1 MKLLNR
7 LISRYRGNPSPS
19 APDASQLESLVAA
32 TGEDQTPAV
41 GLSALHRQ
49 LTAPILIAVHHKAG
63 TNWLAS
69 IFRQACSRYDMRWKE
84 GNSPDSCAD
93 FDLFFQDHS
102 YFSEALLKDRYRGL
116 HLIRDPRDLIV
127 SGCFYHQHSSEEWLH
142 VPRDEFGGLTYQQK
156 INSFASTAEK
166 LIFEMEHNG
175 SDTIRDLLR
184 WNYHNPA
191 FIEIKYEDL
200 IEDTELLLFAKVFR
214 FLGIAEE
221 LIDDFSSIAF
231 NNSLFSGKVSSE
243 HVRSGKS
250 QQWRQYFDRAL
261 AQRFVSLFNE
271 ALIDLGYEK
280 NQSWLTECPQ
290 NLTAS
295 T

>member
-7 LISRYRGNPSPS
+7 LFSRFRANNPLSVSGAGQTEALAVASREVEAS
-19 APDASQLESLVAA
+19 AVL
-32 TGEDQTPAV
+32 
-41 GLSALHRQ
+41 ALHPQ

-69 IFRQACSRYDMRWKE
+69 IFRQVCSQHEMRWQE
-84 GNSPDSCAD
+84 GSSPNSSKN
-93 FDLFFQDHS
+93 FDVFFQDHS
-102 YFSEALLKDRYRGL
+102 YFSEALLKDHYRGL

-142 VPRDEFGGLTYQQK
+142 IPRDEFGGLTYQQK

-166 LIFEMEHNG
+166 LLFEMQYNG

-184 WNYHNPA
+184 WNYQNPA
-191 FIEIKYEDL
+191 FIEVKYEDL
-200 IEDTELLLFAKVFR
+200 IEDTELLLFARIFR
-214 FLGIAEE
+214 FLGIAEA
-221 LIDDFSSIAF
+221 LIDDFTRIAF

-250 QQWRQYFDRAL
+250 QQWRQYFDREL
-261 AQRFVSLFNE
+261 AQHFVALFDE
-271 ALIDLGYEK
+271 ALIDLGYEE
-280 NQSWLTECPQ
+280 NQSWVTLCPEI
-290 NLTAS
+290 LEAS